1 LDKFLAIQNHVF
13 KNNFQHLN
21 ALSFFSKKKK
31 KNLGEHS
38 STSTFSFDWYLFAQN
53 LKNHEL
59 GILKEKQYI
68 PIPKYIY
75 ILIYP
80 SNSNT
85 TQNLPF
91 SLIQSKPNSKYI
103 QSNRINNPSLLLVS
117 VIKEAQIVNSN
128 AINNNTDQ
136 NGMHKEEDEEEE
148 KGKQT

>member
-1 LDKFLAIQNHVF
+1 
-13 KNNFQHLN
+13 
-21 ALSFFSKKKK
+21 
-31 KNLGEHS
+31 
-38 STSTFSFDWYLFAQN
+38 
-53 LKNHEL
+53 L

-75 ILIYP
+75 FLIYP